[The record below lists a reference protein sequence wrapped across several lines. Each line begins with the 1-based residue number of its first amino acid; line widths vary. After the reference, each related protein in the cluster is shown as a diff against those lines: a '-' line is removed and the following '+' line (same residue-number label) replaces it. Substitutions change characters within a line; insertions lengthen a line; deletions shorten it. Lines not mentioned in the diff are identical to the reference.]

1 MEQRTRRWL
10 QKLHLWAGLV
20 LALPLI
26 LVAVTGALLA
36 YADQLSP
43 VLDGEA
49 WQAEAEGEPL
59 AWPALVAELRA
70 WQPETRIAHVGGDP
84 HGTRPLM
91 AYLVSESE
99 GFQPALIDPYTGAI
113 TERQPKQEWVKTIEA
128 LHRNLLAGAV
138 GRQVVAVSSLIM
150 VVLVIVGVVLWWPM
164 RKGTLSRLRG
174 RGALLHWHNLVG
186 LVVTPALIL
195 FALTGVTLTY
205 HQTVIPTLYQ
215 MATGQEEPSAP
226 VVEAVGE
233 RASVESVVSAARN
246 AVPGYVIQG
255 FSEPSEPDEPYKL
268 RMRAPEGLHPNGW
281 HIVHV
286 HPGTAEVVGVRNMAS
301 ESWASWYDN
310 SWFMLHTGSFLSVW
324 PRILWVVLALSL
336 PVLAI
341 TGAWRWWARTR
352 KRRGR
357 NGRGIPRGARM
368 TE

>member
-1 MEQRTRRWL
+1 MKQRTRRWL

-43 VLDGEA
+43 VFDGEA

-59 AWPALVAELRA
+59 AWSALVVKLRS
-70 WQPETRIAHVGGDP
+70 WRPETRIAHVGGDR
-84 HGTRPLM
+84 HGSKPLM

-99 GFQPALIDPYTGAI
+99 GFQPALIDPYTGEI
-113 TERQPKQEWVKTIEA
+113 TERQPEQEWVKTIEA
-128 LHRNLLAGAV
+128 LHRNLLAGSV
-138 GRQVVAVSSLIM
+138 GRQVVAVSSLAM
-150 VVLVIVGVVLWWPM
+150 VVLVIIGVVLWWPM

-186 LVVTPALIL
+186 LVVAPALIL

-205 HQTVIPTLYQ
+205 HKTVIPTLYQ
-215 MATGQEEPSAP
+215 LATGQDEPTAP
-226 VVEAVGE
+226 
-233 RASVESVVSAARN
+233 SVETTGEQASTQQVVGAARN
-246 AVPGYVIQG
+246 RMPGYTIQG
-255 FSEPSEPDEPYKL
+255 FSDPKEPDEPYKIRL
-268 RMRAPEGLHPNGW
+268 RAPGDLHPNGW

-286 HPGTAEVVGVRNMAS
+286 HPTSAEVVGVRHMAS

-310 SWFMLHTGSFLSVW
+310 SWLMLHTGSFLPAW
-324 PRILWVVLALSL
+324 PRILWVLLALSL
-336 PVLAI
+336 PVLAV
-341 TGAWRWWARTR
+341 TGAWRWWVRTR

-357 NGRGIPRGARM
+357 SGPHTGS
-368 TE
+368 